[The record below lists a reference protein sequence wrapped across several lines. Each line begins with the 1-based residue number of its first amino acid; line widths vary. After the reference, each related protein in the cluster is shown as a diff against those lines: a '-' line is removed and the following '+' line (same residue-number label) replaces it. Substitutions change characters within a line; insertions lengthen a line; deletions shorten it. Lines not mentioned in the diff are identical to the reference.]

1 MNSPASTVAVDGTQD
16 KQLVATS
23 KNGTYYGLAVRE
35 TSSSASAVLRIRE
48 GGATGRILETI
59 SLAASESRS
68 EFYVAGLAF
77 ASGLYEDWVS
87 GAYEGSVRYEAA

>member
-23 KNGTYYGLAVRE
+23 KNGTYYGLALRE
-35 TSSSASAVLRIRE
+35 TAGAAAVLRIRE

-68 EFYVAGLAF
+68 EFYVAGLSF
-77 ASGLYEDWVS
+77 GNGLYEDWVS